1 MTKSIHAAVLVAMS
15 VSSGAIAAGS
25 QPPAPSETRLPPEAE
40 KKWAPA
46 EAPAAAPA
54 QVAKPSAPAAPAAAP
69 AAAAPAPNAPIAAP
83 VAQAAPAAGTG
94 AAAAPVI
101 SYTQQSLTQRHSF
114 VSNLIE
120 RSSSAKQLEKSGSP
134 EALKIRED
142 ARAAHI
148 QAKAAIDKGE
158 LEKADGLLKEAV
170 RLMTQAVRMA
180 HPEEVVAAKNK
191 ADFGTRKETVL
202 TLIAT
207 GKRVAGEKG
216 SSKPEFVKA
225 EGLVK
230 EAQALV
236 DAGKVEEGRAKVDQA
251 YELVKDSVRGMRAGE
266 ELRADK
272 NFANQEEE
280 YRYEQGRNDE
290 YLRLVRRVVDAQEDP
305 ASWEESAKKGQEL
318 RNEADAL
325 ARKKDFDGA
334 LKSITQ
340 STNQLK
346 SVIRRAGVPII

>member
-1 MTKSIHAAVLVAMS
+1 MSKMSQVAVLVALS
-15 VSSGAIAAGS
+15 LNGGQLLAAGS

-40 KKWAPA
+40 KKWSPA
-46 EAPAAAPA
+46 EAVPAAVVAPATAATPAAAGTPAAAPSMPA
-54 QVAKPSAPAAPAAAP
+54 NTAP
-69 AAAAPAPNAPIAAP
+69 
-83 VAQAAPAAGTG
+83 
-94 AAAAPVI
+94 AAPVI
-101 SYTQQSLTQRHSF
+101 SYTAQSLMQRHSF

-142 ARAAHI
+142 ARAAHVK
-148 QAKAAIDKGE
+148 AKAAIENGE

-180 HPEEVVAAKNK
+180 HPEEVVAAKNQ
-191 ADFGTRKETVL
+191 ADFATRKETVL
-202 TLIAT
+202 TLIST

-216 SSKPEFVKA
+216 TSKPEFAKA
-225 EGLVK
+225 EALVK

-236 DAGKVEEGRAKVDQA
+236 DAGKVTEGRVKVDEA

-280 YRYEQGRNDE
+280 FRYEQGRNDE
-290 YLRLVRRVVDAQEDP
+290 YLRLVRRVVDAQEEP
-305 ASWEESAKKGQEL
+305 ASWEESAKKGQDL

-334 LKSITQ
+334 LKLIAQ

>member
-1 MTKSIHAAVLVAMS
+1 MTKSIHAAVLVALSMS
-15 VSSGAIAAGS
+15 GGVIAAGS

-40 KKWAPA
+40 KKWTAPTDK
-46 EAPAAAPA
+46 AAAA
-54 QVAKPSAPAAPAAAP
+54 ASVAASPAAPAAA
-69 AAAAPAPNAPIAAP
+69 A
-83 VAQAAPAAGTG
+83 VAQAAPTAGSG
-94 AAAAPVI
+94 APAAPVI
-101 SYTQQSLTQRHSF
+101 TYTQQSLMQRHAF
-114 VSNLIE
+114 VGNLIE

-142 ARAAHI
+142 ARAAHA
-148 QAKAAIDKGE
+148 QAKVAIDKGE
-158 LEKADGLLKEAV
+158 LEKADALLKDAV
-170 RLMTQAVRMA
+170 RQMTQAVRMA

-191 ADFGTRKETVL
+191 ADFATRKETVL
-202 TLIAT
+202 TLIST

-216 SSKPEFVKA
+216 SSKPEFAKA

-236 DAGKVEEGRAKVDQA
+236 DAGKVAEGRAKVDEA
-251 YELVKDSVRGMRAGE
+251 YELVKGSVRDMRAGE

-305 ASWEESAKKGQEL
+305 ASWEETAKKGQEL

-334 LKSITQ
+334 LKAIAQ

>member
-1 MTKSIHAAVLVAMS
+1 MTKSIQAAVLVAIS

-46 EAPAAAPA
+46 ETPAAVPAPT
-54 QVAKPSAPAAPAAAP
+54 AAPAAAP
-69 AAAAPAPNAPIAAP
+69 VAP
-83 VAQAAPAAGTG
+83 VAQAVPAAGTG
-94 AAAAPVI
+94 APAAPVI

-134 EALKIRED
+134 EALKIREE
-142 ARAAHI
+142 ARAAHV

-191 ADFGTRKETVL
+191 ADFATRKETVL
-202 TLIAT
+202 TLIST

-216 SSKPEFVKA
+216 STKPEFAKA

-230 EAQALV
+230 EAQAMV
-236 DAGKVEEGRAKVDQA
+236 DAGKVAEGRAKVDEA

-334 LKSITQ
+334 LKSIAQ